1 MHYTDNFDNQFEA
14 VVIGAGH
21 AGCEAAL
28 ALARLGH
35 RTLMLTVSLD
45 NIAFLACNPS
55 IGGTAKGQL
64 VKEIDALGGEMG
76 VNTDK
81 TTLQLRMLNRGKG
94 AAVQSL
100 RAQADKNR
108 YHAVMKHTLEN
119 TPNLFLRQAEVKSLL
134 WEDQQDGIASDT
146 LNQDKPTAGNHPQNE
161 PGLASPPQ
169 DQTTSDSQDPDKI
182 GQNIAEKSTNFV
194 YLTQDKCV
202 HRPVRITGVL
212 TEFGEKIEAKA
223 VILCCGVYLD
233 SEIIV
238 GDLRKKSGPSGF
250 LPANGL
256 TQSLLDLGLEI
267 RRFKTGTPARV
278 DKKSIDFSKMSLQR
292 GEDVASFSPLGN
304 GGTGDK
310 LPCFLTYTTPETKRI
325 ILENLDKAPLFSGKI
340 KGVGPRYCP
349 SIEDKI
355 VRFPDKERHQIF
367 IEPEGEG
374 TDEAYVQGM
383 SSSMPAAVQL
393 AMYRSVEGLEN
404 VRILRYAY
412 AIEYDCINALD
423 LTPALMVKWAE
434 GLFSAGQINGSSGYE
449 EAAAQGLMAGI
460 NAARLLEG
468 KEPVVLSR
476 SQAYIGVLIDDLV
489 TKGTDEP
496 YRMMTSRAEYRL
508 SLRQDNADRLTPLG
522 RELGLVD
529 DRRWQYFLEKQEKIR
544 QLKEILQQTCP
555 QARCQALFERKGEAV
570 SGGMKYA
577 DMLRRSA
584 ICIDD
589 LLSEFSLGDFPREV
603 RDFVET
609 EIKYEG
615 YLKKQDLL
623 IQKLKK
629 AESVPLSPDLDYA
642 SIEGLRLEARQKLD
656 RIKPRTLAQAM
667 GISGVSPAD
676 AAVLMLHVKQSKSC
690 DPAAGKE
697 EDRTPPQ
704 A

>member
-1 MHYTDNFDNQFEA
+1 MQFSDNLDNRFEA

-76 VNTDK
+76 VNADK

-108 YHAVMKHTLEN
+108 YHAVMKHTLET
-119 TPNLFLRQAEVKSLL
+119 TPNLFLRQAEVKSLI
-134 WEDQQDGIASDT
+134 WEYK
-146 LNQDKPTAGNHPQNE
+146 NQSHF
-161 PGLASPPQ
+161 SP
-169 DQTTSDSQDPDKI
+169 DSAHKSGDLQQDPDSIASRK
-182 GQNIAEKSTNFV
+182 GQASQEGAGAFGGHEPAK
-194 YLTQDKCV
+194 
-202 HRPVRITGVL
+202 ITGVL
-212 TEFGEKIEAKA
+212 TEFGERIEAA
-223 VILCCGVYLD
+223 CVVLCCGVYLNSD
-233 SEIIV
+233 IIV

-256 TQSLLDLGLEI
+256 TQSLLELGLEI

-278 DKKSIDFSKMSLQR
+278 DKKSLDFSKMSVQH
-292 GEDVASFSPLGN
+292 GEPVSSFSPLGN
-304 GGTGDK
+304 GGTEDK
-310 LPCFLTYTTPETKRI
+310 QPCYLTYTTPETKRI

-340 KGVGPRYCP
+340 KGTGPRYCP

-355 VRFPDKERHQIF
+355 VRFPDKERHQVF

-374 TDEAYVQGM
+374 TDEVYVQGM
-383 SSSMPAAVQL
+383 SSSMPVDIQL

-412 AIEYDCINALD
+412 AIEYDCLNALD
-423 LTPALMVKWAE
+423 LTPALMVKWVD
-434 GLFSAGQINGSSGYE
+434 GLFSAGQLNGSSGYE

-460 NAARLLEG
+460 NAARFLEG
-468 KEPVVLSR
+468 KPPVVLSR

-529 DRRWQYFLEKQEKIR
+529 DRRWQYFAEKQEKIR
-544 QLKEILQQTCP
+544 QLFEILEQTCP
-555 QARCQALFERKGEAV
+555 QRVCQPLFDRKGESL
-570 SGGMKYA
+570 SGGIRYA
-577 DMLRRSA
+577 DMLRRST
-584 ICIDD
+584 ISLDEV
-589 LLSEFSLGDFPREV
+589 LTEFSLGEFPREV
-603 RDFVET
+603 KDFVET

-615 YLKKQDLL
+615 YLKKQDLQ
-623 IQKLKK
+623 IQKLKR
-629 AESVPLSPDLDYA
+629 AEDTLLSPETDYA
-642 SIEGLRLEARQKLD
+642 AIEGLRLEARQKLN

-667 GISGVSPAD
+667 NISGVSPAD
-676 AAVLMLHVKQSKSC
+676 AAVLMLHVKQTKSC
-690 DPAAGKE
+690 AS
-697 EDRTPPQ
+697 TPDKK
-704 A
+704 